1 MDLKLTK
8 LDAFNLKGKK
18 KLVRDKLP
26 SVEGY
31 ACAEFRTNI
40 EF

>member
-18 KLVRDKLP
+18 KNLYVTNSRLLKGMLVLNLEP
-26 SVEGY
+26 
-31 ACAEFRTNI
+31 I
-40 EF
+40 